1 MPAAEVLPADFA
13 SQEDAAASQQLA
25 VAIGSRVQLRELE
38 LADLPRHLGPAHCC
52 AHLTALVR
60 LTGLTLN
67 ALAVPVPAEGSL
79 IQHGAVQLLA
89 GLIALQA
96 LEVKNMKLL
105 EREAVAL
112 CATGLT
118 HLTGLEKLDLRG
130 NLLSSR
136 SCAALAT
143 TARDLPALS
152 SVHILDADE

>member
-1 MPAAEVLPADFA
+1 MTLGALLA
-13 SQEDAAASQQLA
+13 SSSRGNN
-25 VAIGSRVQLRELE
+25 VAWNVV
-38 LADLPRHLGPAHCC
+38 A
-52 AHLTALVR
+52 
-60 LTGLTLN
+60 
-67 ALAVPVPAEGSL
+67 
-79 IQHGAVQLLA
+79 A